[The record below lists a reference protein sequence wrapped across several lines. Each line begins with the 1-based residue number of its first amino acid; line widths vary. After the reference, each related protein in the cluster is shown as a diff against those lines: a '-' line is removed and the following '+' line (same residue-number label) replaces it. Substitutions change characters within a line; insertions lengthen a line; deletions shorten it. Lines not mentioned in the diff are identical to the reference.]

1 MRKMFNC
8 KRTHEDLMYFE
19 LWIYSRSLALGIS
32 GSHIN
37 RVKEMQNDIRYYD
50 EIEGNS
56 EDIEAVINNINNII
70 ENYDLIN
77 NMKQFYRVQMYK

>member
-77 NMKQFYRVQMYK
+77 NMKQFYIVQMYK

>member
-1 MRKMFNC
+1 MFNC

-77 NMKQFYRVQMYK
+77 NMKQFYIVQMYK